1 MPVSRAEN
9 AAATPQPPVGPFLW
23 STARLMPAPRRA
35 RLSALA
41 RHLRPRCSCEA
52 ELAARASGARVG
64 AIAGGAVQAEEEPM
78 VEMSE
83 RDKFML
89 DLNGF
94 LVVEVSA
101 LRQPIV
107 SPH

>member
-1 MPVSRAEN
+1 
-9 AAATPQPPVGPFLW
+9 
-23 STARLMPAPRRA
+23 
-35 RLSALA
+35 
-41 RHLRPRCSCEA
+41 
-52 ELAARASGARVG
+52 
-64 AIAGGAVQAEEEPM
+64 M

>member
-1 MPVSRAEN
+1 
-9 AAATPQPPVGPFLW
+9 
-23 STARLMPAPRRA
+23 MPAPRR

-101 LRQPIV
+101 ARRCANREPALG
-107 SPH
+107 